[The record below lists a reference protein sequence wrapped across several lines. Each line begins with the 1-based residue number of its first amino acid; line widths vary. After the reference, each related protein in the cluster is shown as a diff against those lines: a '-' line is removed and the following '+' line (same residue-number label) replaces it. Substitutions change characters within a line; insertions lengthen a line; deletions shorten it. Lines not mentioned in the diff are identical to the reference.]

1 LTTIDRVFNEYVRIK
16 ALNFNLILK
25 DRTIL
30 RKLLIGFLTILINL
44 TFITHA
50 NAFQIYVYVKLE
62 CRSITLEV
70 EPSDSIENVKAKV
83 QDKTDLRPDQ
93 QSLYFGNRLLEDGRT
108 LSDYNVQR
116 DSTLNLFTSNDPYCY
131 GEFPWVGKQSTT
143 CPEANPWIKEML
155 FLSKPTSRTKSTTN
169 NLMGKYI
176 SQLSLT
182 TLGRNGTMFDAT
194 TKNVSKVGSSLPI
207 TGCNDKLVKINSNE
221 LIEFHVD
228 GFTLQSD
235 AHAYIQTPNKDWH
248 DLGQTTLF
256 TDQAANIH
264 PVKFSIPGRFLV
276 LVTEQPDTTKPFIPV
291 LGVRSVR
298 FVVEVN

>member
-1 LTTIDRVFNEYVRIK
+1 MPNKESCFKE
-16 ALNFNLILK
+16 FILHFIFK
-25 DRTIL
+25 DGTVL
-30 RKLLIGFLTILINL
+30 RKLLIGFLTILLNL

-62 CRSITLEV
+62 CRNITLEV

-83 QDKTDLRPDQ
+83 QDKTDLPPDQ
-93 QSLYFGNRLLEDGRT
+93 QRLYFGNRLLEDGRT
-108 LSDYNVQR
+108 LSDYNIQR
-116 DSTLNLFTSNDPYCY
+116 DSTLNLFTANDPYCY

-143 CPEANPWIKEML
+143 CPAANPWIKETI
-155 FLSKPTSRTKSTTN
+155 FLPKPTTRTNSTTN

-176 SQLSLT
+176 SQSSLT
-182 TLGRNGTMFDAT
+182 TLGRNGTIFDT
-194 TKNVSKVGSSLPI
+194 TIKNVSKVGASLLI
-207 TGCNDKLVKINSNE
+207 SGCNDKLVRINSNE

-235 AHAYIQTPNKDWH
+235 AHAYIQTPNKVWH
-248 DLGQTTLF
+248 DLGETTLF

-264 PVKFSIPGRFLV
+264 PVKFSIPGRYLV
-276 LVTEQPDTTKPFIPV
+276 LITEQPDTTQSFIPV

-298 FVVEVN
+298 FVVEVK